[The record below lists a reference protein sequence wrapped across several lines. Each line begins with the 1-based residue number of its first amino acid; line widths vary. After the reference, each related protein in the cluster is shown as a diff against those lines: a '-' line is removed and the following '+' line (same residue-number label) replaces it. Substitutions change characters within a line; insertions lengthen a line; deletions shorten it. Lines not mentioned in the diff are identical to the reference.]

1 MSNLSLSFESPG
13 GVGAAVG
20 AAATVDVAAG
30 VAPVGA
36 GFPEVVVEEE
46 LFISTLYDELQ
57 KKSQGKYNRELQQNQ
72 YRILL
77 MDMEMNGYQK
87 GAVACYALTFICM
100 SVTLGVSGAMG
111 ARTHQINTNNEN
123 AKQAQSEVYTI
134 IAFSACFI
142 LAALMTGGRGDMQ
155 QHQWWVPMAF
165 VLIPFALSIDIF
177 QNRIPGY
184 MSDVDATC
192 KSQIKKQR
200 SRGKVSLK
208 DSSDRD
214 ITCEVG
220 KCAACDNYQEE
231 NANGGTMNLCNY
243 GGDGSPNCYA
253 KESYMYSD
261 DSVAVLIAFLTIA
274 LVCILIAAGLSMNV
288 PETVYNAAMDKTE

>member
-1 MSNLSLSFESPG
+1 
-13 GVGAAVG
+13 
-20 AAATVDVAAG
+20 
-30 VAPVGA
+30 
-36 GFPEVVVEEE
+36 
-46 LFISTLYDELQ
+46 
-57 KKSQGKYNRELQQNQ
+57 
-72 YRILL
+72 
-77 MDMEMNGYQK
+77 MDNMEMNSYQK
-87 GAVACYALTFICM
+87 GAVACYALTFVCM

-134 IAFSACFI
+134 IAFSACFV

-155 QHQWWVPMAF
+155 QQHMWWVPMAF

-243 GGDGSPNCYA
+243 FGTNDYGRDGSPNCYA

-288 PETVYNAAMDKTE
+288 PETVYSAAMGKTE

>member
-1 MSNLSLSFESPG
+1 
-13 GVGAAVG
+13 
-20 AAATVDVAAG
+20 
-30 VAPVGA
+30 
-36 GFPEVVVEEE
+36 
-46 LFISTLYDELQ
+46 
-57 KKSQGKYNRELQQNQ
+57 
-72 YRILL
+72 

-155 QHQWWVPMAF
+155 QHMWWVPMAF

-214 ITCEVG
+214 IVCEVGG

-288 PETVYNAAMDKTE
+288 PETVYNAVMDKNDE